1 MVYVVMQTLFA
12 KKSET
17 PNTLAKV
24 DNVIVSF

>member
-17 PNTLAKV
+17 PNTLVKV

>member
-12 KKSET
+12 KKSEA